1 MKKIKQVIA
10 FIRDLP
16 RQWRAETP
24 RMAKRIRNAA
34 ATIAAVVPGAW
45 LTFQGMGISL
55 PAWFVNHVGY
65 ITLIAL
71 IITGAAGTKER
82 KGKTK

>member
-1 MKKIKQVIA
+1 MKKIKQIIA
-10 FIRDLP
+10 FICDLP

-24 RMAKRIRNAA
+24 IIAKRVRNAS

-45 LTFQGMGISL
+45 MTFQGMGIPL
-55 PAWFVNHVGY
+55 PTWFVSHVGY

-71 IITGAAGTKER
+71 IITGIAGTKEK
-82 KGKTK
+82 KGS